1 MIGACRN
8 GQPFSD
14 WMRTPLFALS
24 QIRQA
29 PGLFSIA
36 ASRQSSRERPRHI
49 FNLGAL
55 SVALVQEASH
65 LIERHTGKRSAGAD
79 TRLTRERGMQRPS
92 GLGRDCA
99 PPAVTLIPLISFPRA
114 SP

>member
-29 PGLFSIA
+29 PGLYCRGDS
-36 ASRQSSRERPRHI
+36 
-49 FNLGAL
+49 NLGDTFVSSLGNTL
-55 SVALVQEASH
+55 SQYW
-65 LIERHTGKRSAGAD
+65 
-79 TRLTRERGMQRPS
+79 
-92 GLGRDCA
+92 
-99 PPAVTLIPLISFPRA
+99 VTFFGYQCC
-114 SP
+114 